1 MSRIAEKFIKI
12 LAEKTEG
19 KRGFVS
25 GSKHMRNLFGLRN
38 NYDCNIYYLTSSISD
53 RHLKGFWNFSEKQLF
68 ELKTSKSNRGFVI
81 VFLTAPDNGYL
92 IYSGDIDKHTKDLP
106 IAEERYI
113 VREDYLRTKN
123 VHTFRTVD
131 EFIDLL
137 FPYQKQ

>member
-1 MSRIAEKFIKI
+1 MSKIAEKFIKI

-19 KRGFVS
+19 KRGFVT

-53 RHLKGFWNFSEKQLF
+53 RPFKGFWNFSEKQLL
-68 ELKTSKSNRGFVI
+68 ELKGSKSNRGFVI

-92 IYSGDIDKHTKDLP
+92 IYSGDLDKYTKDLP
-106 IAEERYI
+106 VVKEYYK
-113 VREDYLRTKN
+113 VKEDYLRTKN
-123 VHTFRTVD
+123 AHTFRTID

-137 FPYQKQ
+137 SPYQKQ